1 MADGRRKDPEQ
12 ALEGLVPVLLK
23 TLAMLELAQRHLH
36 PPALPGIVRE
46 LAPLADELAAATGPF
61 GRVDWPA
68 ELHAFRDRLIE
79 AATAAAGAVSG
90 LAALDRGEDAERDP
104 ADFIAAIRA
113 LRRRVRALEALYP
126 LAPTLP
132 PLNRFFLERA
142 LPEPAAQ
149 VLVSRLERVAG
160 TELAAHRGIGHFR
173 NDYRERGGF
182 SLYVPEWTEPG
193 EPLPL
198 IVALHGGSGHGRD
211 FLWSW
216 LREARTRGCM
226 LIAPTSAEQTW
237 SMTGGEDTDA
247 PRLLAFLEQVRREFP
262 LDPERMLLTGLSDG
276 GTYCLL
282 AGLREDSPFTMLAP
296 FSCMLSPEIVVDG
309 RLARARDRR
318 IHLVHGAL
326 DWMFPV
332 TAARENAAT
341 LEGAGAELVYR
352 EIEDLSHTE
361 AREEHAA
368 VLDRLGVPLPDRATL

>member
-1 MADGRRKDPEQ
+1 MADARQTDPER

-36 PPALPGIVRE
+36 PPALPGIARE

-61 GRVDWPA
+61 GDVDWPA
-68 ELHAFRDRLIE
+68 ELHPFRDRLVE
-79 AATAAAGAVSG
+79 AATAASGAVSG
-90 LAALDRGEDAERDP
+90 LAALDRGDDAERDP
-104 ADFIAAIRA
+104 GDFIAAIRA

-126 LAPTLP
+126 LAPTLA
-132 PLNRFFLERA
+132 PLNRFFLERD
-142 LPEPAAQ
+142 LSEPAAR
-149 VLVSRLERVAG
+149 VLASRLDRVAG

-173 NDYRERGGF
+173 NDHRERGGF

-216 LREARTRGCM
+216 LREARTRGC
-226 LIAPTSAEQTW
+226 LLLAPTSADQTW

-247 PRLLAFLEQVRREFP
+247 PRLLSFLEEIRREFP
-262 LDPERMLLTGLSDG
+262 VDPQRMLLTGLSDG
-276 GTYCLL
+276 GSYSLL
-282 AGLREDSPFTMLAP
+282 AGLRDDSPFTMLAP

-309 RLARARDRR
+309 RLANARDRR

-332 TAARENAAT
+332 TMARENAAT

-368 VLDRLGVPLPDRATL
+368 VLDRLGAPRPG